1 MMESRICI
9 KCQQE
14 INPLRVKA
22 LPNTKTCVD
31 CSTTGA
37 KRGVPMM
44 FGEKDHTW
52 TDMIIMDPEEFD
64 QFEKLNKQQ
73 PTFEVLD
80 KSEMNSD
87 EDDLA
92 DWDTTLMDGLE
103 DEPYTDFDTDTA
115 PDPLTSNEPPPPPD
129 NVIKEDKIPINPKPD
144 ILSYRNKFRIEREKK
159 YKK

>member
-1 MMESRICI
+1 MMENRICI
-9 KCQQE
+9 KCKE
-14 INPLRVKA
+14 VIHPLRVKA
-22 LPNTKTCVD
+22 LPNSKTCVD

-52 TDMIIMDPEEFD
+52 TDMVIMEPEEFD
-64 QFEKLNKQQ
+64 QFEKLNNQQ

-87 EDDLA
+87 DDDDLS

-103 DEPYTDFDTDTA
+103 D
-115 PDPLTSNEPPPPPD
+115 L
-129 NVIKEDKIPINPKPD
+129 
-144 ILSYRNKFRIEREKK
+144 
-159 YKK
+159 